1 MLQIAVCDNCVEDSQ
16 EIRSLVEEVLNGYA
30 IRFGVQEFETGEELL
45 DSPTLF
51 DLIFMDAAL
60 EGEDGIE
67 IGKRLYCRNRS
78 TRIIFQSHS
87 KEYCEDAVNK
97 SHAFAFLEK
106 PVKREAL
113 EGQLRDFL
121 DAWGNAQD
129 AWVSLGQASPVSP
142 GNLRQMVRLPVRDIL
157 YFECQKNGKTIKAV
171 TERGDFIYQGVFS
184 DIEERMEPFGFTVCN
199 RGILI
204 NLNKIARLEGYEIT
218 MTNGMKLP
226 LSQRRNT
233 AFKEKVQEFYYNPIG
248 KKHGGGVLRL
258 IIVMPALLLSINR
271 IVTKRRGKF
280 LRLLLYSLIRSIIL
294 HRESW

>member
-16 EIRSLVEEVLNGYA
+16 EIRSLVEEVLKGYA
-30 IRFGVQEFETGEELL
+30 IRFSVQIFETGEELL
-45 DSPTLF
+45 GSPVLF

-60 EGEDGIE
+60 EGDDGIE
-67 IGKRLYCRNRS
+67 IGKRLYCRNRG
-78 TRIIFQSHS
+78 TKIIFQSYS

-106 PVKREAL
+106 PVKKEVL
-113 EGQLRDFL
+113 EGQIRDFL
-121 DAWGNAQD
+121 EAWGNAQET
-129 AWVSLGQASPVSP
+129 WISLGQTNPVSME
-142 GNLRQMVRLPVRDIL
+142 NERQMVRLPVRDIL
-157 YFECQKNGKTIKAV
+157 YFECQKNEKTIKAV

-184 DIEERMEPFGFTVCN
+184 DIEERMEPFGFAVCN

-248 KKHGGGVLRL
+248 KKHG
-258 IIVMPALLLSINR
+258 
-271 IVTKRRGKF
+271 
-280 LRLLLYSLIRSIIL
+280 
-294 HRESW
+294 W